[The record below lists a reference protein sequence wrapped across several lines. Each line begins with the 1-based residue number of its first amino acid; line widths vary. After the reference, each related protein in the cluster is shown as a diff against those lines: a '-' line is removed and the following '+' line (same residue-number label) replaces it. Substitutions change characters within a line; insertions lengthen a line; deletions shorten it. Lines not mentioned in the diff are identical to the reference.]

1 MKEDPSTA
9 CVNVFSD
16 DDAAAKTRLREAI
29 LRHVLQY
36 PNAADTANAI
46 VKWWLPHTGYEDSPR
61 HLEAVLEDMVNKHWL
76 RREVLP
82 DGEILYLRGDACGI

>member
-1 MKEDPSTA
+1 MTMRLQKPDSVKPFFATS
-9 CVNVFSD
+9 CN
-16 DDAAAKTRLREAI
+16 TRMRRI
-29 LRHVLQY
+29 RRTQ
-36 PNAADTANAI
+36 I

-61 HLEAVLEDMVNKHWL
+61 HIEAVLEEMVNKHWL

>member
-1 MKEDPSTA
+1 MVRTTCPFTTS
-9 CVNVFSD
+9 
-16 DDAAAKTRLREAI
+16 AARAI
-29 LRHVLQY
+29 TITV
-36 PNAADTANAI
+36 ADTANAI

-61 HLEAVLEDMVNKHWL
+61 HIEAVLEDMVNKHWL